1 MKWPSS
7 RSAGSCSYSRD
18 GQNSLNTS
26 VYLALF
32 HWSSRGRT
40 QSPSAPPSPQFVFV
54 HPPPP
59 HTPRLEGLWVELGG
73 GSQVPH
79 TAAVFSMGSRGSWPA
94 PSGVWGRLG
103 QRLRGREG
111 GAEPRPCAHSEV
123 KLSVVTYLTNSIVD
137 EILQELYNQPFLTPF
152 NSQLSPF
159 GRSSSNLVFSLFLLI
174 QPTHF
179 SLFGKKKKRRARKQ
193 FSLSDIF

>member
-32 HWSSRGRT
+32 HWRSRGRT
-40 QSPSAPPSPQFVFV
+40 QSPFAPSSPQFVFV

-137 EILQELYNQPFLTPF
+137 EILQELYHSHKSLVRLLGL
-152 NSQLSPF
+152 SQAQTCPPPRITRTSPH
-159 GRSSSNLVFSLFLLI
+159 R
-174 QPTHF
+174 P
-179 SLFGKKKKRRARKQ
+179 
-193 FSLSDIF
+193 SLSRSWAVGGFLGLLFTPVLP